1 MNTERQR
8 ALRSLT
14 ADAHS
19 QPRDGLTGDIA
30 IERMADDMR
39 IAYARNGSVTKDDMS
54 LIGWRRTQLDRYGE
68 DARVMAQHMAG
79 AI

>member
-1 MNTERQR
+1 MNTDRTR
-8 ALRSLT
+8 ALRSLI
-14 ADAHS
+14 ADAHTS
-19 QPRDGLTGDIA
+19 PRDTLSGDSA

-39 IAYARNGSVTKDDMS
+39 IAHARNGSVTKDELS
-54 LIGWRRTQLDRYGE
+54 LIGWRRAQLDRYGE